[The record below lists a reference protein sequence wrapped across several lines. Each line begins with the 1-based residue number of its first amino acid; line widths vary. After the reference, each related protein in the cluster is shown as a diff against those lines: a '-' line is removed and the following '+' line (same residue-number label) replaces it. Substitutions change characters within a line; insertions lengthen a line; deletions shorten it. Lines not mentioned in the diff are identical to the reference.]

1 MTSGLRGILALCA
14 LALAVLP
21 AAPVLTAPPLL
32 PAGPVLLTVTGA
44 VTRPNA
50 GPTAVFDLAMLD
62 ALPQHRTVTPTPWHE
77 GTPTF
82 TGPLIADIL
91 AAAGA
96 GGPILRVIGLDD
108 YAADIPAS
116 EIATYPVML
125 ATRIDGA
132 TIAVRDKGPLIVI
145 YPFDRHPELVN
156 EVILARSVWQVR
168 AIDVPPDTGR

>member
-1 MTSGLRGILALCA
+1 MTAGLRGILAFCA
-14 LALAVLP
+14 LALAALQ
-21 AAPVLTAPPLL
+21 AAPVRTAPQLL

-50 GPTAVFDLAMLD
+50 GPQAVFDLAMLD
-62 ALPQHRTVTPTPWHE
+62 ALPQHHTVTATPWHE

-82 TGPLIADIL
+82 SGPLLADIL

-96 GGPILRVIGLDD
+96 GGPVLRVIGLDD
-108 YAADIPAS
+108 YAADIPVS
-116 EIATYPVML
+116 DIESYPVIL

-132 TIAVRDKGPLIVI
+132 TIPVRAKGPLIVI

-156 EVILARSVWQVR
+156 EVIVARSVWQVR